1 VVEAQATMT
10 RIGHQLLA
18 DSKKEISEN
27 GTLQTGKARD
37 LLSLLVRAN
46 TSKDLPAN
54 QRLSDED
61 VIARQSLPAH
71 CYNLAE

>member
-10 RIGHQLLA
+10 RIGHRLLA

-27 GTLQTGKARD
+27 GTFQTGKARD

-61 VIARQSLPAH
+61 VIARQSLPTH
-71 CYNLAE
+71 C